1 MEGVNNKFKG
11 IFFSVVLGSIALIAA
26 PYIPMVN
33 AIVLALLLGII
44 ISNIFS
50 LPKSWEGGIKF
61 SSKAILETA
70 IIFLGFGVSFSDI
83 SKLGW
88 NIAVILIITI
98 LIVLVATLYLSKIF
112 TCRTS
117 TGYLVGF
124 GTAIC
129 GSSAIAAIAP
139 KIATNK
145 KDAGIAIAVVNL
157 LGLIG
162 MVTYPLI
169 LSDEILFDKAALLI
183 GGTLHGVS
191 NVAGAGFA
199 MDELTGDLAITIKL
213 GRVALLAPSM
223 IFFNF
228 IINRKAS
235 FSENLK
241 LPFYIIGFII
251 ATTIVSIFDIPAEY
265 VDALRWIGK
274 ALLTISMAAIGLNIH
289 LSHLYN
295 EGKAAL
301 GFGAVIFFIMITVVI
316 TLSYFL

>member
-1 MEGVNNKFKG
+1 MNGVNTNLKG
-11 IFFSVVLGSIALIAA
+11 VIFSVILGSISLLVA
-26 PYIPMVN
+26 PYIPLVN
-33 AIVLALLLGII
+33 GIILALLLGII
-44 ISNIFS
+44 ISNSLS
-50 LPKSWEGGIKF
+50 LPKSWEKGIQF
-61 SSKAILETA
+61 SSKNILETA
-70 IIFLGFGVSFSDI
+70 IIFLGFGVSFTDI
-83 SKLGW
+83 SNLGW
-88 NIAVILIITI
+88 EIVVILVISIVVV
-98 LIVLVATLYLSKIF
+98 LIATLYLSKIF

-157 LGLIG
+157 LGLVG
-162 MVTYPLI
+162 MVSFPI
-169 LSDEILFDKAALLI
+169 LLTDEVLADKAALII

-213 GRVALLAPSM
+213 GRVALLAPAM

-235 FSENLK
+235 FKENLK
-241 LPFYIIGFII
+241 LPFYIIGFVI
-251 ATTIVSIFDIPAEY
+251 ATAIVSVFDIPAEY
-265 VDALRWIGK
+265 TSSLRWIGK

-301 GFGAVIFFIMITVVI
+301 GFGVVIFSILIGVI
-316 TLSYFL
+316 IALSYFL